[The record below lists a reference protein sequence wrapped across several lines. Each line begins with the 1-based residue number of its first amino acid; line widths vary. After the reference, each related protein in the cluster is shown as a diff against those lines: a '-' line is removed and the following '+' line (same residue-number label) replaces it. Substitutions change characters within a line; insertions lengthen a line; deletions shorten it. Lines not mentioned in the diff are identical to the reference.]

1 MNGLI
6 HPCSHPEGTGNINI
20 ISIGIPVPITFHDM
34 FINIFNY
41 IDQLVDIIR
50 P

>member
-6 HPCSHPEGTGNINI
+6 HPCSHPEGTGNISI
-20 ISIGIPVPITFHDM
+20 ILIGIPVPITFHDM